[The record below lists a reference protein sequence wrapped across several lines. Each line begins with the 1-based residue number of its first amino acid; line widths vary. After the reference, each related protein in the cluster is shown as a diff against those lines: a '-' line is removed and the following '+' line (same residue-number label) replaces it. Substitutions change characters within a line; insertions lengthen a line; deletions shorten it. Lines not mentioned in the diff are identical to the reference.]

1 MLDDC
6 QQKALTLLMEGKMT
20 KTQIAKIVGKS
31 RQWLYDNVVND
42 EEAKLEVDVRLQEIQ
57 IFGINSIKSNLK
69 QSIANIITLANSS
82 ESEKIRMDANTY
94 LVDRVLGRTTTKLE
108 VENTTDKEEVSPE
121 QLEDEFSQF
130 KMIE

>member
-1 MLDDC
+1 
-6 QQKALTLLMEGKMT
+6 
-20 KTQIAKIVGKS
+20 
-31 RQWLYDNVVND
+31 
-42 EEAKLEVDVRLQEIQ
+42 
-57 IFGINSIKSNLK
+57 
-69 QSIANIITLANSS
+69 
-82 ESEKIRMDANTY
+82 MDANTY